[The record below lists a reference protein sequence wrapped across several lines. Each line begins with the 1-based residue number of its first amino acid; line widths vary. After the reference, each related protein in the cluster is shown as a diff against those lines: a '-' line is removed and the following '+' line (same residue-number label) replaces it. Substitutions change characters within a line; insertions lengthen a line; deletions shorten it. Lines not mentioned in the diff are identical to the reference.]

1 MQLLFNQLLKV
12 RLTEKVF
19 HHIQTV
25 VDGLLI
31 FQREN
36 HPAFQQTGPHRA
48 DCPVDHIE
56 QTAAA
61 IIHTADQLEAAD
73 SKLIQTHI
81 LIFLDTGQRSD
92 MPDLCMLCHRQ
103 ILQDSAGS
111 DNTILQML
119 HPEAFQVFGL
129 KVLQQFLAGSSF
141 SKDPVIQFESKELAA
156 EVTFEHQAFAPFKKN
171 LFRSEI
177 IQQFVYIV
185 EGTFRSEK
193 LTGRY
198 IQKSNSTGSLS
209 EVNGSQEVIFFIIQ
223 YIVIDRDTGSN
234 QFGDTSFHQFLRQFR
249 VFQLV
254 ADSYTLS
261 GTNQLRKICIERMMG
276 KSCHFNGLSFP
287 ISAFCQ
293 CNS

>member
-1 MQLLFNQLLKV
+1 
-12 RLTEKVF
+12 
-19 HHIQTV
+19 
-25 VDGLLI
+25 
-31 FQREN
+31 
-36 HPAFQQTGPHRA
+36 
-48 DCPVDHIE
+48 
-56 QTAAA
+56 
-61 IIHTADQLEAAD
+61 
-73 SKLIQTHI
+73 
-81 LIFLDTGQRSD
+81 

-209 EVNGSQEVIFFIIQ
+209 EMNGS
-223 YIVIDRDTGSN
+223 
-234 QFGDTSFHQFLRQFR
+234 
-249 VFQLV
+249 
-254 ADSYTLS
+254 
-261 GTNQLRKICIERMMG
+261 
-276 KSCHFNGLSFP
+276 
-287 ISAFCQ
+287 
-293 CNS
+293 